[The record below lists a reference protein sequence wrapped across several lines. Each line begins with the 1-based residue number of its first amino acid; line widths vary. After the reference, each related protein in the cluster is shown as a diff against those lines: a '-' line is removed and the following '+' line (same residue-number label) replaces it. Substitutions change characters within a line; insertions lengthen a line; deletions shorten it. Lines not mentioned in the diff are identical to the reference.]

1 MSDPNRFPSFDTD
14 QINAAGIPEMREIR
28 AEIRRAIE
36 HRAPGLAPDR
46 LDRIARATLTRACR
60 FAAYAPPTS
69 FDPALGVERAE
80 YLAAWPDCLLAWID
94 LELAPA

>member
-1 MSDPNRFPSFDTD
+1 MDDPNRFPSFDVD
-14 QINAAGIPEMREIR
+14 RINAAGISEMEEIR
-28 AEIRRAIE
+28 SEIRRAIE

-46 LDRIARATLTRACR
+46 LDRIARATLARAGH
-60 FAAYAPPTS
+60 FAAYTPPTS
-69 FDPALGVERAE
+69 FDPALGIERAE